1 MSSNN
6 KIVIARNSIDASTEN
21 DEPYFLLEENS
32 FPPRSSI
39 AKDDDMKRVDAL
51 IETTH
56 ENLLKKE
63 EEQPQQSPF
72 PSSEE
77 MANTS
82 TVEQHTRRTVTFDD
96 DYHQSFLSSTRRDSI
111 SNGQQKERNSSS
123 HLSNIPVESDQTN
136 SFVQDTDN
144 LLVEDEYIPG
154 GFVNL
159 DEDLEEE
166 LLNDFDEELDS
177 TIIRRNQR
185 ISTLHSSELAIAVT
199 RSPIELWQRARILIA
214 IHLYQK
220 QNRIP
225 NSTDNTFPMLT
236 KMQSSVSKTID
247 DIDHYEEIEHAEDRK
262 INFGLTIFTRFL
274 LDSSQQ
280 YHNVDFYDVEQ
291 GYIIVS
297 NVINVNNFKSDTT
310 QISRNIVP
318 SEKKPSKLYAYAM
331 SRHSSNDIQSVQFD
345 CSFQFDFMI
354 CIPIFRLILGF
365 MNLKSHKTLM
375 ILIGDVSRKGMFL
388 SKQEIPERISSV
400 LYIHE
405 ASLLF
410 IGCLGRV
417 LQYNTQPLQFTSSP
431 LLISELSQLS
441 LQSHEPIIHMCDVR
455 THQSVGFLS
464 DQYFLLYRYGP
475 NEQLSLKFCNPFQYG
490 WNRCHY
496 QSKYDYLIFA
506 LIDGTMFIYQLNQ
519 MRQIRR
525 YQCHWKTITDLKAT
539 TNLLLSSSLDRRLNV
554 YSLETLQHIYQYDA
568 YEEVYQ
574 IDILHENLFY
584 YRTSQQLVLFQ
595 LKLHTLV
602 FSILK
607 TNVRTLKVFKDTQRT
622 SRLLAMLDDY
632 SCVLISPVSGCCLTR
647 MPNVAKKDIKQVLH
661 DISRSSIY
669 ALDFDGEI
677 VLYRA
682 HNDPC
687 VAEYKIR
694 SKSEQSAITCM
705 ALINPMRT
713 HLFTLGTMQ
722 ISTEKSLAKQA
733 IFFGHANGYITL
745 FQGDSLIM
753 EPLLAH
759 RSSLVCLESSQ
770 ASMETTQISF
780 MNSEILLSCS
790 ADRRI
795 HLWDFSIN
803 KNDEL
808 IQLVHILTV
817 EQEKNISQETIRFL
831 SMIDNFLV
839 ATYSDQKFLHIWQL
853 LNISIQTN
861 EQDRWGIVEHPTKGS
876 HHRGQIQ
883 AISATSKL
891 KLFSSSDTEGSIKI
905 WDSTNTLLREIYL
918 DQTLNSVEFLCQS
931 GELVIG
937 YQNNLHLILP
947 EYYLLGNDKS
957 KTKQLNIVDI
967 IAEDNRLEVL
977 QPLIVPYQSL
987 PVFDY
992 KLKHHHT
999 NKRLQTF
1006 ERQLAGDE
1014 STFLLIKFYLS
1025 YLGRFVV
1032 IDNDSSQSDNEQV
1045 ATTTSDRASI
1055 VSDDADW
1062 SGLAEDV
1069 KDVLRMKKHAIRYE
1083 NKK

>member
-6 KIVIARNSIDASTEN
+6 EIVIARNSIDSPTES
-21 DEPYFLLEENS
+21 DEPHFLLEENS

-56 ENLLKKE
+56 ENLLKKD
-63 EEQPQQSPF
+63 EQPQQSSF
-72 PSSEE
+72 PSSKEV
-77 MANTS
+77 ANTS
-82 TVEQHTRRTVTFDD
+82 VVEQHTRRTVTFDD
-96 DYHQSFLSSTRRDSI
+96 DYHQSFLSSTHNSI
-111 SNGQQKERNSSS
+111 SNGQQKERNSLL
-123 HLSNIPVESDQTN
+123 HLSNIPVESDQMN
-136 SFVQDTDN
+136 SFVQDLDN

-154 GFVNL
+154 GFINL

-177 TIIRRNQR
+177 TTNRRKQR
-185 ISTLHSSELAIAVT
+185 ISTLYSSEPVNAVT

-214 IHLYQK
+214 MHLYQK

-225 NSTDNTFPMLT
+225 NSTDDTFPMLT
-236 KMQSSVSKTID
+236 KMQSSIRKTID
-247 DIDHYEEIEHAEDRK
+247 DIDHNEEIENAEDRK
-262 INFGLTIFTRFL
+262 LNFGLTIFTRFSL
-274 LDSSQQ
+274 NSSQQ
-280 YHNVDFYDVEQ
+280 YQNVDFYDIEQ

-297 NVINVNNFKSDTT
+297 NVINVNKFQSDTT
-310 QISRNIVP
+310 EISQNIVT
-318 SEKKPSKLYAYAM
+318 SEKDPSKLYAYAL
-331 SRHSSNDIQSVQFD
+331 SQHSSNNIQSVQFD

-365 MNLKSHKTLM
+365 MNLKSHKTLL
-375 ILIGDVSRKGMFL
+375 ILIGDVSRKGIL
-388 SKQEIPERISSV
+388 LLKQEISERISSV

-405 ASLLF
+405 ASVLF

-417 LQYNTQPLQFTSSP
+417 LQYNTQSLQFTSPP

-441 LQSHEPIIHMCDVR
+441 LHSHEPIIHMCDVR
-455 THQSVGFLS
+455 TQQSVGFLS
-464 DQYFLLYRYGP
+464 DQYFLLYRYGS
-475 NEQLSLKFCNPFQYG
+475 NEQLLLKFCNPFQYG

-519 MRQIRR
+519 MKQIRR
-525 YQCHWKTITDLKAT
+525 YQCHWKTITDLKT
-539 TNLLLSSSLDRRLNV
+539 TANLLLSSSLDRRLNV
-554 YSLETLQHIYQYDA
+554 YSLETLQHLYQYDA

-584 YRTSQQLVLFQ
+584 YRTSRHLVLFQ
-595 LKLHTLV
+595 LNLRTLV

-647 MPNVAKKDIKQVLH
+647 MPNVAKKIIKQVLH
-661 DISRSSIY
+661 DVSRSSIY

-759 RSSLVCLESSQ
+759 QSSLVCLESSQ
-770 ASMETTQISF
+770 ASMETTNISF

-790 ADRRI
+790 IDRSI

-803 KNDEL
+803 KNDES

-839 ATYSDQKFLHIWQL
+839 AIYSDQKFLHIWQL

-861 EQDRWGIVEHPTKGS
+861 EQDRWGIVEHPTKGN

-883 AISATSKL
+883 AMSATSKL
-891 KLFSSSDTEGSIKI
+891 KLFSSSDSEGSIKI

-918 DQTLNSVEFLCQS
+918 DQTLNSVEFLCQN

-947 EYYLLGNDKS
+947 EYYLLNSDKL
-957 KTKQLNIVDI
+957 KTKQLIIVDT

-977 QPLIVPYQSL
+977 QPLIVSYQSL

-1006 ERQLAGDE
+1006 ERQLAGGE
-1014 STFLLIKFYLS
+1014 STFLHIKFYLS

-1032 IDNDSSQSDNEQV
+1032 IESDSCQSDDEQV
-1045 ATTTSDRASI
+1045 ATTKSDRASI
-1055 VSDDADW
+1055 ASDDADW

-1069 KDVLRMKKHAIRYE
+1069 KDVLRMKKHATRYE